1 MGGRVVVR
9 VIANKQ
15 STLAFGATRGK
26 SNGPAAAA
34 SESES
39 SEVISS

>member
-15 STLAFGATRGK
+15 GTLALLLPPPLMQVK
-26 SNGPAAAA
+26 STAKIDYLRP
-34 SESES
+34 
-39 SEVISS
+39 